1 MSNFKISQSD
11 IPGATPSTG
20 SDCYLDPTDP
30 MYSTVYADG
39 SKLRLPALDNID
51 TSDIAV
57 PVINAK
63 QPKIPLREV
72 KYD

>member
-1 MSNFKISQSD
+1 MSNFKLSQSD

-30 MYSTVYADG
+30 MYNTIYADG
-39 SKLRLPALDNID
+39 RKIRLPALDNID
-51 TSDIAV
+51 PTNIAV

-63 QPKIPLREV
+63 KPKIPLREV

>member
-1 MSNFKISQSD
+1 MSDFKISQSD
-11 IPGATPSTG
+11 IPGATPSVG
-20 SDCYLDPTDP
+20 QDCYLAPTDP

-51 TSDIAV
+51 PTDIAV
-57 PVINAK
+57 PVINTK
-63 QPKIPLREV
+63 QSKTTLREV